1 MLTFSYA
8 IVRLSFNNYK
18 KRIVSKC
25 FPYGWCSCNFS
36 FHILWQLTTK
46 TLTMKRYVT
55 KPTSKIKN
63 KEINLFIIMKE
74 WDWHGNSSLA
84 VCFFSVIIITV
95 LVVTCKWSVARIVTY
110 DTYVVYKTRDNV
122 TYLAPRKEF
131 KIRREENYF
140 TESLLELWVV
150 WHCAISPFD
159 C

>member
-1 MLTFSYA
+1 
-8 IVRLSFNNYK
+8 
-18 KRIVSKC
+18 
-25 FPYGWCSCNFS
+25 
-36 FHILWQLTTK
+36 
-46 TLTMKRYVT
+46 
-55 KPTSKIKN
+55 
-63 KEINLFIIMKE
+63 MKE

-122 TYLAPRKEF
+122 TYLAPSKEF

-159 C
+159 CSTNDFPGEFSEYKNRDFFRTRLDVFIFLVINTFTMWHTKTAMSNISEF